1 MPEISSAPIAS
12 GGGLESLSKDE
23 MISYLVNKGLDGD
36 MDSVNNH
43 DDKVVR
49 AKAKAMMV
57 KINRGKAERPPMPEI
72 SSAPIA
78 SGGGLESLSKD
89 EMISYLVN
97 KGLDGDMDSVNNHD
111 DKVVRENKKAMMV
124 KINRGKAERPPMPE
138 DFKCAHRKWRRI
150 RISVKG

>member
-57 KINRGKAERPPMPEI
+57 KINRGKVERPPMPEI

-78 SGGGLESLSKD
+78 NGGGLESLSKD

-97 KGLDGDMDSVNNHD
+97 KGLDSDMDSVNVMMI
-111 DKVVRENKKAMMV
+111 KLSAQAKAMMV
-124 KINRGKAERPPMPE
+124 KINRK
-138 DFKCAHRKWRRI
+138 
-150 RISVKG
+150 S

>member
-1 MPEISSAPIAS
+1 MMVKINRGKAERPPMPEISTAPTAS

-72 SSAPIA
+72 DSTVNDAPQVT
-78 SGGGLESLSKD
+78 ESK
-89 EMISYLVN
+89 ETMINRLVAQ
-97 KGLDGDMDSVNNHD
+97 GLDGNMDEINSLD
-111 DKVVRENKKAMMV
+111 DKVL
-124 KINRGKAERPPMPE
+124 RGKIKA
-138 DFKCAHRKWRRI
+138 AI
-150 RISVKG
+150 VKEKRAKK